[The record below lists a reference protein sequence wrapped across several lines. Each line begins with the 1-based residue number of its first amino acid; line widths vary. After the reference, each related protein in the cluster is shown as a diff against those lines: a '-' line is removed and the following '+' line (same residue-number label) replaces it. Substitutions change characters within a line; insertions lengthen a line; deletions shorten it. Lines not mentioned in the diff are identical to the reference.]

1 LNTLTFSVFLGASR
15 PVKRMCRYLNNS
27 NGLDLE
33 HHLQYWLTF
42 VIYSIGLII
51 TYIYFSNTDD
61 FSPNT
66 NRKIKFPEGWEGN
79 TQSSTVTF
87 ISFNIMYIFLPF
99 SIYQSSPWK
108 LSIWKNWP
116 LAILI
121 IANIVLLVPISFMTD
136 RMEILGMKAV
146 GTVEI
151 IVIWIIMLVTTAGS
165 IAFNKYIERY
175 YFQRQKKAIE
185 EINQN

>member
-1 LNTLTFSVFLGASR
+1 
-15 PVKRMCRYLNNS
+15 
-27 NGLDLE
+27 
-33 HHLQYWLTF
+33 
-42 VIYSIGLII
+42 
-51 TYIYFSNTDD
+51 
-61 FSPNT
+61 
-66 NRKIKFPEGWEGN
+66 
-79 TQSSTVTF
+79 
-87 ISFNIMYIFLPF
+87 
-99 SIYQSSPWK
+99 
-108 LSIWKNWP
+108 
-116 LAILI
+116 
-121 IANIVLLVPISFMTD
+121 MTD